1 MLKLRPSFRG
11 LAIAAYALLAL
22 SIVLLPWYELGDYV
36 PNGWDATFW
45 ARAALI
51 LALIQILLLRAR
63 AGPVI
68 AVGGVIVLFI
78 AFRVALPPDFGFD
91 FNGLSVDVTRR
102 VGSWVG
108 LGLALVG
115 AVLTYLAVRAHPA
128 AAPPPPVPQPAAPAA
143 QHPTPAAPPPQP
155 TPAPQSPPPPPAPGT

>member
-1 MLKLRPSFRG
+1 VRFAALKLKPSLRG

-51 LALIQILLLRAR
+51 LALIQIVLLRAR
-63 AGPVI
+63 TGPVI
-68 AVGGVIVLFI
+68 AVGVLVALFI

-102 VGSWVG
+102 IGSWVG

-128 AAPPPPVPQPAAPAA
+128 PAPPPAPVQQPAPTAPLP
-143 QHPTPAAPPPQP
+143 QSIPAPP
-155 TPAPQSPPPPPAPGT
+155 PPPPPAAPGT

>member
-1 MLKLRPSFRG
+1 MLKLRPSARG

-63 AGPVI
+63 TGPVI
-68 AVGGVIVLFI
+68 AVGVVIALFI

-91 FNGLSVDVTRR
+91 FDGLTVDVTRR

-108 LGLALVG
+108 LGLAVVG

-128 AAPPPPVPQPAAPAA
+128 PAPPPVPQAASPPPSA
-143 QHPTPAAPPPQP
+143 AAPPPQP
-155 TPAPQSPPPPPAPGT
+155 TPAPQSPSPPPAPGTQG

>member
-1 MLKLRPSFRG
+1 MRFKALRLKPSAHG
-11 LAIAAYALLAL
+11 LAIVAYALLAL

-45 ARAALI
+45 VRAALI
-51 LALIQILLLRAR
+51 LALIQIVLLRAR
-63 AGPVI
+63 TGPVI
-68 AVGGVIVLFI
+68 AVGVVIALFI

-91 FNGLSVDVTRR
+91 FNGLAVDVTRR

-108 LGLALVG
+108 LGLALAG

-128 AAPPPPVPQPAAPAA
+128 PAPPAEQPQAAAPPAPPPP
-143 QHPTPAAPPPQP
+143 AAPPAPPQQP
-155 TPAPQSPPPPPAPGT
+155 TV